1 MKTESI
7 EITCRDN
14 IKLSAIRHLP
24 ENASRGVVIICSA
37 LGVPKRFYNDFST
50 FLSGHGYTVVSFDY
64 RGIGASTDNGLRGGN
79 ILMQDWGQLDM
90 DAVMKT
96 AIHWDM
102 GSVFLVGHSAGGQ
115 LFGLSPWS
123 EHLKGVI
130 LAPASSA
137 NANLYP
143 FPARFLFY
151 LMWHLFIPL
160 LAFKRDQFPARKIG
174 LASLDAPS
182 GVMKQWS
189 KWARNPDYL
198 FSPDSGLDT
207 SRYAQL
213 KMPILAYGFSDDT
226 YASEKAIRHLLS
238 QFRSS
243 EIQFHFMDVKKMDQR
258 NVGHFG
264 FFKEKMKSSLWQQAL
279 EWLDSHNRHAKS
291 PEKTIAN

>member
-7 EITCRDN
+7 EITCKDN
-14 IKLSAIRHLP
+14 IKLSAVRHFP
-24 ENASRGVVIICSA
+24 DNSSRGVVIICSA
-37 LGVPKRFYNDFST
+37 LGVPKRFYNDYSA
-50 FLSGHGYTVVSFDY
+50 FLAGYGYTVVSFDY
-64 RGIGASTDNGLRGGN
+64 RGIGESNNNSLRGRN

-90 DAVMKT
+90 DAVMDT
-96 AIHWDM
+96 AIRWDL
-102 GSVFLVGHSAGGQ
+102 GSVFLIGHSAGGQ

-137 NANLYP
+137 NASLYP
-143 FPARFLFY
+143 FPTRLLFA

-160 LAFKRDQFPARKIG
+160 LAFKRDHFPARKIG
-174 LASLDAPS
+174 LASMDTPS

-198 FSPDSGLDT
+198 FSPVSGLNT
-207 SRYAQL
+207 SRYARL

-238 QFRSS
+238 RFRSS
-243 EIQFHFMDVKKMDQR
+243 GIQFHFMDVKKMGLGS
-258 NVGHFG
+258 VGHFG
-264 FFKEKMKSSLWQQAL
+264 FFKKKMEPSLWQQTL
-279 EWLDSHNRHAKS
+279 EWLDSHNRHAK
-291 PEKTIAN
+291 